1 MSWYRIT
8 LSPDATD
15 ADRQALEEEFT
26 DLFTS
31 ARSRVNAVLY
41 SNLHGDGN
49 CYYFSPRAAAI
60 GRKIIAR
67 YSGTVCERP
76 LSTDVDAVVGNDDES
91 RALLRR
97 DG

>member
-15 ADRQALEEEFT
+15 ADREALEDEFT
-26 DLFTS
+26 DLFAS
-31 ARSRVNAVLY
+31 ARTRVNAVLY
-41 SNLHGDGN
+41 SNLHDEN

-60 GRKIIAR
+60 ARKIIAR
-67 YSGTVCERP
+67 YSGTVCDRP
-76 LSTDVDAVVGNDDES
+76 FSTDVDIVVGNDDES